1 MLVARSGEKL
11 NQVAAELQGKIGVA
25 VKTIVLDLTAAPA
38 ANSCSISLQRER
50 AAVDVLVNNAGFSI
64 FGEFA
69 GMAEEEILGQIQLN
83 VTALTQLT
91 GLLLPAMLARRKD
104 YECGFDGSLSA
115 GAVDGGILRDQGLC
129 AVVL

>member
-1 MLVARSGEKL
+1 M
-11 NQVAAELQGKIGVA
+11 
-25 VKTIVLDLTAAPA
+25 
-38 ANSCSISLQRER
+38 
-50 AAVDVLVNNAGFSI
+50 DVLVNNAGFSV

-104 YECGFDGSLSA
+104 YECGFDGGLSA
-115 GAVDGGILRDQGLC
+115 GAFDGGALRDQGLC
-129 AVVL
+129 AVILGSAGE